1 MEKENEKI
9 NTEQCEENLEEQCD
23 ELCEEEGCECT
34 EETPCETSN
43 EEKCEVNSGEMEK
56 LKKEYEELNEKYLRL
71 YADFDNYKK
80 RAVKDKADA
89 LTYAVSPLV
98 EKLLSVLD
106 NFDRALASGESDS
119 PFYEGVK
126 MVSKQLNDILHN
138 EGLCEIECEGKPF
151 DPNYHNAVM
160 VDNLEDVEDNII
172 TQQLQKGYTFKER
185 VIRSSMV
192 KVNKHN

>member
-9 NTEQCEENLEEQCD
+9 NTEH
-23 ELCEEEGCECT
+23 CEEELDEQCKESCEDECCECT
-34 EETPCETSN
+34 QEEICECAENDET
-43 EEKCEVNSGEMEK
+43 EK

-89 LTYAVSPLV
+89 LIYASSPLV
-98 EKLLSVLD
+98 EKLLNVLD
-106 NFDRALASGESDS
+106 NFDRALESGEENS
-119 PFYEGVK
+119 PLYEGVK
-126 MVSKQLNDILHN
+126 MISKQLTDILHG

-160 VDNLEDVEDNII
+160 VDNNEDVEDNII